1 MDWTSAFQFRA
12 PTRVVFGLNC
22 VRDIGDTAK
31 GLGSKAPMVL
41 TDPIVHRLG
50 LTEGVE
56 KSLKDAG
63 LRVEVFDGVATE
75 PTLESVEHAV
85 QAFRERE
92 CDLIVAVGGGST
104 MDSSKSVSLLLG
116 NEGKLSEY
124 QQRRVG
130 ADWRPPRQV
139 QRRGTEIISVPTTA
153 GTGSEVDGG
162 SGVFDPESGMKRWA
176 GSPLLAPTVAF
187 YDPLL
192 TVSMPPRVTADTG
205 MDALSQVIEA
215 YLRGVS
221 KPISDTLG
229 LKTVEIIGQYLPK
242 AWANG
247 KDIQARSAMMT
258 ASCMMG
264 LAFPNGG
271 LIHVHTFAEVLGDY
285 THLPHGRLIGLM
297 LAHVLEFSLIG
308 CAEKMADIGRALGE
322 KVDGLSARDGAE
334 MALAAIKRLCA
345 DVEINEPLR
354 TYNISEETL
363 QKVAEVV
370 FAQHEAR
377 SATAPRGFRN
387 LDEVLGVLKKAY

>member
-1 MDWTSAFQFRA
+1 MDWTGSFQFRV

-22 VRDIGDTAK
+22 VQGIGETAK
-31 GLGSKAPMVL
+31 GMGSKAPMVL
-41 TDPIVHRLG
+41 TDPVVHKVG

-63 LRVEVFDGVATE
+63 LRVEVCAEVTTE
-75 PTLESVEHAV
+75 PTLAAIEKAV
-85 QAFRERE
+85 AFYRERG

-104 MDSSKSVSLLLG
+104 MDSSKSISLLLG

-124 QQRRVG
+124 HQMRVG
-130 ADWRPPRQV
+130 ADWRPPKPI

-162 SGVFDPESGMKRWA
+162 SGVFDPEAGIKKWA
-176 GSPLLAPTVAF
+176 GSPLLAPTVCF

-205 MDALSQVIEA
+205 MDAFSQVTEA
-215 YLRGVS
+215 YLRTAS

-229 LKTVEIIGQYLPK
+229 LKTIEIIGQYLPK

-247 KDIQARSAMMT
+247 KDIQARSAVMT
-258 ASCMMG
+258 ASAMMG
-264 LAFPNGG
+264 MAFPNGG

-297 LAHVLEFSLIG
+297 LPHVLEFSLVG
-308 CAEKMADIGRALGE
+308 CAEKMVDIGRALGE
-322 KVDGLSARDGAE
+322 KVDGIPAREGAE
-334 MALAAIKRLCA
+334 KALAAIKRLCA
-345 DVEINEPLR
+345 EVEINEPLR
-354 TYNISEETL
+354 THNVSEETL
-363 QKVAEVV
+363 GKVAEVV
-370 FAQHEAR
+370 YAQHENR
-377 SATAPRGFRN
+377 SATSPRGFRN
-387 LDEVLGVLKKAY
+387 LDEVMGILKKAY